1 MNNSQKI
8 MKIASSRALYNRG
21 MRLVVAG
28 QEMMKRAQDAAASE
42 EKKPEAAPD
51 KGPGAVR
58 RAWDATAQ
66 GVSNAAKWTKD
77 QAVAG
82 AKWVNDWGKNNRAG
96 AGGAIGAGA
105 GAIAGLLYE
114 AIRRKKDDEERKHYL
129 KAALM
134 TAITAGAG
142 GAVVGHFAPNIAN
155 WSSNVANAIAGKS
168 NAAPA
173 GK

>member
-21 MRLVVAG
+21 MQLVIAG
-28 QEMMKRAQDAAASE
+28 QEMMKRAQDAAAATDDGS
-42 EKKPEAAPD
+42 KPSAA
-51 KGPGAVR
+51 R
-58 RAWDATAQ
+58 RAWDATVQ
-66 GVSNAAKWTKD
+66 GVSNAAKWTGDK
-77 QAVAG
+77 AVAG
-82 AKWVNDWGKNNRAG
+82 ANWVKDWGKNNRAG

-114 AIRRKKDDEERKHYL
+114 AIRRRKDDEERKHYL

-142 GAVVGHFAPNIAN
+142 GAIVGHFAPNIAN
-155 WSSNVANAIAGKS
+155 WSSGVANAIAGKS
-168 NAAPA
+168 NSAPA
-173 GK
+173 GN